1 MDEVNPLE
9 NYLFETELGVRSG
22 ATEVQALQFVGE
34 NARTLVR
41 FALPS
46 DASDCELESATLRL
60 WNSSP
65 DETRSVEA
73 VPLGGAWAE
82 STLTWM
88 NQPAVLAGA
97 TPVAVP
103 APSAE
108 GYQEWDVTGHVNAMV
123 EAGVSHGWQIRDA
136 NENDVDGSEQS
147 YLSREMP
154 QDPPENTLPQLVLRY
169 AAGQRSSARTADPGS
184 RGDDGLLRPGP
195 HREHQARQRPQRLH
209 G

>member
-1 MDEVNPLE
+1 M
-9 NYLFETELGVRSG
+9 
-22 ATEVQALQFVGE
+22 
-34 NARTLVR
+34 
-41 FALPS
+41 
-46 DASDCELESATLRL
+46 
-60 WNSSP
+60 
-65 DETRSVEA
+65 EA

-97 TPVAVP
+97 TPVSVA

-169 AAGQRSSARTADPGS
+169 AADNAPPPAPPTPATAETTVSCGQVLTESTKLANDLSGCMGEGLIIGAPNIELDLNGHTITSGLAHIDGVGRRVSSPASATAATPTSSSRTAPWS
-184 RGDDGLLRPGP
+184 ASATASPWVR
-195 HREHQARQRPQRLH
+195 A
-209 G
+209 